1 MNSNVISISPAD
13 SVSPFTAGAGGGG
26 EGGNAPAVLA
36 VPFIHQD
43 RYWCAN
49 CGGQRT
55 FILVDRF
62 PCGWRGYCL
71 GCEETKYVMDT
82 RENSEGE

>member
-1 MNSNVISISPAD
+1 MTLLRMTSLTNPVAPSNLVSIREGDCIPAIALLD
-13 SVSPFTAGAGGGG
+13 
-26 EGGNAPAVLA
+26 L
-36 VPFIHQD
+36 PFIHQD

-49 CGGQRT
+49 CGGAQT